1 MPEENAIPTEEFFI
15 RGDSRPAPAGRIPH
29 RAWQVAAVLEAWAA
43 AAAPDAP
50 APAPPAEDDPC
61 S

>member
-1 MPEENAIPTEEFFI
+1 MPENNGFPSEEFFI
-15 RGDSRPAPAGRIPH
+15 RSDSRPASVGRMPR

-43 AAAPDAP
+43 AAPEAP
-50 APAPPAEDDPC
+50 APEKPAEDDTC